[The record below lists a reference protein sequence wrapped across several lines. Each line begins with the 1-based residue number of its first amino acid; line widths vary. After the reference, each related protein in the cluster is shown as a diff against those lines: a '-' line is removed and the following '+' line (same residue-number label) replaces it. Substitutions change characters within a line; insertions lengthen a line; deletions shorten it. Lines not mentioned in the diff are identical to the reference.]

1 MSIAAYLKRL
11 PSNTGFILALA
22 LVVGLVFGAGAS
34 WTKPTVT
41 PLLGLVMTLSVMGIS
56 SEVFRRFRSL
66 LAPIIISIFLNYVV
80 LSGTFIGLSYLLVQD
95 NDLWTGFVLCGAVP
109 PAVAVI
115 PYTYH
120 LGGNTTFSLVGVAVS
135 YLAALLVTPLISVAF
150 LGNNFIQLGRLLIT
164 LAELIIAPILVSQIL
179 RRVGVASK
187 LEKFRGQIIN
197 WSFFL
202 VVYTI
207 IGLNREA
214 FLGQPDILLRLSVV
228 AFVCTF
234 VLGYVISS
242 VSKLLGVKKADRVS
256 LMLLG
261 TRKNYGLAGAIALTF
276 FSPRVA
282 MASGVATAFN
292 ILHFIWLSLWVKKS
306 S

>member
-1 MSIAAYLKRL
+1 MPITTYLKRI

-22 LVVGLVFGAGAS
+22 LAVGLVFGAGAS

-56 SEVFRRFRSL
+56 SEVFRRFKSL
-66 LAPIIISIFLNYVV
+66 VAPIVISIFLNYVV

-95 NDLWTGFVLCGAVP
+95 NELWTGFVLCGAVP

-120 LGGNTTFSLVGVAVS
+120 LGGNTTFSLVGVAAS

-150 LGNNFIQLGRLLIT
+150 LGDNFLQVGQLLIT

-187 LEKFRGQIIN
+187 LEKFRGHIIN

-276 FSPRVA
+276 FSPRAA

-292 ILHFIWLSLWVKKS
+292 ILHFIWLSLWVMKS

>member
-1 MSIAAYLKRL
+1 MSIAAYLKRIL
-11 PSNTGFILALA
+11 SNTGFILALA
-22 LVVGLVFGAGAS
+22 LVVGLLFGAGAS

-41 PLLGLVMTLSVMGIS
+41 PLLGLVMMLSVMGIS
-56 SEVFRRFRSL
+56 SEVFRRFKSL
-66 LAPIIISIFLNYVV
+66 LVPIVISMFLNYVV

-95 NDLWTGFVLCGAVP
+95 NELWTGFVLCGAVP

-135 YLAALLVTPLISVAF
+135 YLAALLVTPSISVAF

-214 FLGQPDILLRLSVV
+214 FLGQPDILLRLSIV

-234 VLGYVISS
+234 VLGYVISN

-276 FSPRVA
+276 FSPRAA
-282 MASGVATAFN
+282 MPSGVSTAFN
-292 ILHFIWLSLWVKKS
+292 ILHFIWLSLWVRKS